1 MMLKKADRARAS
13 RLASR
18 LRTLV
23 FREGILEGTVTN
35 MLAGGSRRTTFTD
48 KADGKTRCLY
58 VPQRHLQEVE
68 RLSANWREVK
78 SILKAMSDIYR
89 ADVAA
94 RMKDSPRA
102 SASSGGTGRGRGPA
116 KTQRAKRPSKR

>member
-1 MMLKKADRARAS
+1 MKLKKAQKAELSA
-13 RLASR
+13 LASR

-35 MLAGGSRRTTFTD
+35 MTVGESRRTTFTD
-48 KADGKTRCLY
+48 KVDGKTRCLY

-78 SILKAMSDIYR
+78 SILKEMSDVYR
-89 ADVAA
+89 EQMRV
-94 RMKDSPRA
+94 RMKDSPRG
-102 SASSGGTGRGRGPA
+102 SAFSTATVPVKGRRKTLKAKKSS
-116 KTQRAKRPSKR
+116 KK

>member
-1 MMLKKADRARAS
+1 MKLKKTQKAELSA
-13 RLASR
+13 LASR

-35 MLAGGSRRTTFTD
+35 MTVGESRRTTFTD
-48 KADGKTRCLY
+48 KVDGKTRCLY

-78 SILKAMSDIYR
+78 SILKEMSDVYR
-89 ADVAA
+89 EQMRV
-94 RMKDSPRA
+94 RMKDSPRG
-102 SASSGGTGRGRGPA
+102 SASSTATVPVKGRRKTLKA
-116 KTQRAKRPSKR
+116 K

>member
-1 MMLKKADRARAS
+1 MKLKKAQKGELSA
-13 RLASR
+13 LASR

-35 MLAGGSRRTTFTD
+35 MTVGESRRTTFTD
-48 KADGKTRCLY
+48 KVDGKTRCLY

-78 SILKAMSDIYR
+78 SILKEMSDVYR
-89 ADVAA
+89 EQMRV
-94 RMKDSPRA
+94 RMKDSPRG
-102 SASSGGTGRGRGPA
+102 SASSTATVPVKGRRKTLKA
-116 KTQRAKRPSKR
+116 KKSSKK